1 MFEKS
6 LSQVTKLET
15 DLTQAKT
22 ALEAFRADEAAARGR
37 LADALAD
44 AGASKAAIA
53 EARKAVSDLG
63 AAVKTQEDEI
73 MALEA
78 AIPKAREAAI
88 EKAKGEFTA
97 AVQAALDATDDIP
110 QAEILSAMQTVID
123 LADRIHGAWQNY
135 SATTCTW
142 AEHFPIPT
150 PPHAQPPEK
159 RLNFQAMFI
168 DAAKALHGP
177 VDYAAK
183 LNDRNN

>member
-15 DLTQAKT
+15 DLTAART
-22 ALEAFRADEAAARGR
+22 ALEAAQVNEAAARGR

-44 AGASKAAIA
+44 AGASKTVITK
-53 EARKAVSDLG
+53 ARQEVSDLG
-63 AAVKTQEDEI
+63 TAVKTQTDEI
-73 MALEA
+73 AALEQ

-88 EKAKGEFTA
+88 EKAKAEFTA
-97 AVQAALDATDDIP
+97 AVQSALNGTNIP

-123 LADRIHGAWQNY
+123 LADRTRAAWQNY

-150 PPHAQPPEK
+150 PPHTQPPEK
-159 RLNFQAMFI
+159 RLLFHSMFI
-168 DAAKALHGP
+168 DAARHLHGP
-177 VDYAAK
+177 VDFAEK
-183 LNDRNN
+183 S